1 MSVSTVAFVFLPP
14 TANTTS
20 ILQPLNQDVIPCFKA
35 MYTKLTLSWIHST
48 MDADPNLNVMEC
60 WKSFNIADC
69 NTYIKQIADSFI
81 QKAGPALGTSK
92 ASRCLGQ
99 QICRGTRIQHGS

>member
-1 MSVSTVAFVFLPP
+1 IEEKVVFLPP

-60 WKSFNIADC
+60 WKSFNIADSAKHL
-69 NTYIKQIADSFI
+69 NDLISEYDPSMERSLKNH
-81 QKAGPALGTSK
+81 K
-92 ASRCLGQ
+92 
-99 QICRGTRIQHGS
+99 